1 LPELFGKN
9 YNLNPGT
16 AQYIKNIEQTTWQ
29 LIDTSFN
36 LAPKL
41 LRVELKMKK
50 DNPEDKQY
58 AIGLG
63 GKPAKNKYGQPMHA
77 YEYAHVY
84 HELLDGMVERQMRS
98 AIRITAG
105 MWYTAWVNAG
115 KPDLSMLD
123 PDYTTERNKITYKTD
138 QKAFEKGKVKGC
150 KSDKE
155 F

>member
-1 LPELFGKN
+1 
-9 YNLNPGT
+9 
-16 AQYIKNIEQTTWQ
+16 
-29 LIDTSFN
+29 
-36 LAPKL
+36 
-41 LRVELKMKK
+41 
-50 DNPEDKQY
+50 
-58 AIGLG
+58 
-63 GKPAKNKYGQPMHA
+63 
-77 YEYAHVY
+77 
-84 HELLDGMVERQMRS
+84 
-98 AIRITAG
+98 